1 MKRTDQKD
9 TMTDDSQEQPPR
21 SPKETRR
28 LLIIVWA
35 LYIAVG
41 VYVIVSALVNPNIV
55 NYLAMAIWIV
65 STIAQLLFKL
75 LKRKPGSSSSR

>member
-1 MKRTDQKD
+1 MA
-9 TMTDDSQEQPPR
+9 DDSQEQPPR

-41 VYVIVSALVNPNIV
+41 VYVIVSAFVNPNIV
-55 NYLAMAIWIV
+55 NYLAMAIWVV
-65 STIAQLLFKL
+65 STIAQLLFKIL
-75 LKRKPGSSSSR
+75 RRKPGSESRR

>member
-1 MKRTDQKD
+1 
-9 TMTDDSQEQPPR
+9 MTDDSQEQPPR